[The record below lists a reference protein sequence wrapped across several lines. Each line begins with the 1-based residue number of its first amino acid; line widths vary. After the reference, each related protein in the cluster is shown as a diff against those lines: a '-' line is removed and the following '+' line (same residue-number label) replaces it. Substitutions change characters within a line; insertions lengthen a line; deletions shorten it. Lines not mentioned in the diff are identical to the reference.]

1 MAESVDLKDLRAR
14 FENIKAARSPY
25 EREWRD
31 LRDFIE
37 PECGRFETTALQDA
51 VRDDRWEKIVDPCA
65 TDAADA
71 LAAGMLGGMTSPAR
85 PWFQLTTMN
94 ADLDEAYDVK
104 AWLSDVTEILQM
116 IFAQSNVYEALH
128 KAYLELAVF
137 GTACVVALPSPRTVI
152 NLEPLTIGEYWLAED
167 DEGNVSTMFHQY
179 SMTAEQMIRHFGRD
193 AVSQSVRDSFD
204 NNKRQQRYVI
214 IQAIEP
220 RMERDPDKVD
230 QENMPW
236 RSVHFEYSSKD
247 IGDKPLLVEGF
258 THFPALCPRWLVK
271 CGATYGTGVGAKALP
286 LVKTLQGQQVDA
298 SYGIGYMARPPL
310 QVPATMEGR
319 EHDLRPGGIVYVA
332 QVGQSNQIV
341 PAMNVNFNLQHL
353 DVMMQRGEKKIE
365 SMFFKDL
372 FLMLSNSARD
382 TRTAYEV
389 EQLQQEK
396 MLMLG
401 PVLERVHGELLSPL
415 ISAAYDYAEQ
425 AGRIPPPPES
435 VVGSGLSVN
444 YISVLALAQKA
455 SALNGYTNFF
465 QMLTAISQAL
475 PEANVGDLLD
485 ADAYLRRLADM
496 LGIDPKLLRSEE
508 VIARIRD
515 SRNEAM
521 AQQAQLNQMQQIAG
535 AGKDLSAIQAPSS
548 PLAALQGY

>member
-1 MAESVDLKDLRAR
+1 MAEAIDIKDLRAR
-14 FENIKAARSPY
+14 FEHIKAARTPY
-25 EREWRD
+25 EKEWRD
-31 LRDFIE
+31 LRDYIE
-37 PECGRFETTALQDA
+37 PDCGRFETTSLQYA
-51 VRDDRWEKIVDPCA
+51 ARDDRWEKIIDPCA

-94 ADLDEAYDVK
+94 ADLDESYDVK
-104 AWLSDVTEILQM
+104 AWLSEVTEVLQM
-116 IFAQSNVYEALH
+116 IFAQADVYQALH
-128 KAYLELAVF
+128 QAYLELAVF
-137 GTACVVALPSPRTVI
+137 GTACIVALPSGSSVI
-152 NLEPLTIGEYWLAED
+152 HLEPLTVGEYWIATD
-167 DEGNVSTMFHQY
+167 DEGKVSTMYHQY

-193 AVSQSVRDSFD
+193 AVSQDVRDCFD
-204 NNKRQQRYVI
+204 NNKRQQRFAV

-220 RMERDPDKVD
+220 REDRDPEKID
-230 QENMPW
+230 QLNMPW
-236 RSVHFEYSSKD
+236 RSVHFQYSTKD
-247 IGDKPLLVEGF
+247 AVDKPLLVEGF

-271 CGATYGTGVGAKALP
+271 AGAVYGTGVGAKALP

-298 SYGIGYMARPPL
+298 SYGIGYMARPPV
-310 QVPATMEGR
+310 QMPAALEGQ

-332 QVGQSNQIV
+332 RVGQDNMIQ

-353 DVMMQRGEKKIE
+353 DLVMQRGEKKIE

-415 ISAAYDYAEQ
+415 ISAAYDDAEE
-425 AGRIPPPPES
+425 AGKIPPPPES
-435 VVGSGLSVN
+435 VVGAGLSVN

-455 SALNGYTNFF
+455 SALNGYTNFM
-465 QMLTAISQAL
+465 QMVSAIAQAF
-475 PEANVGDLLD
+475 PDANAGDLLD
-485 ADAYLRRLADM
+485 VDAFLRRLADM
-496 LGIDPKLLRSEE
+496 LGIDPKLLRNEE
-508 VIARIRD
+508 VIAQIRD
-515 SRNEAM
+515 SRSQAIE
-521 AQQAQLNQMQQIAG
+521 QQAQVNQLQQIAG
-535 AGKDLSAIQAPSS
+535 AGKDLSAVGQSS